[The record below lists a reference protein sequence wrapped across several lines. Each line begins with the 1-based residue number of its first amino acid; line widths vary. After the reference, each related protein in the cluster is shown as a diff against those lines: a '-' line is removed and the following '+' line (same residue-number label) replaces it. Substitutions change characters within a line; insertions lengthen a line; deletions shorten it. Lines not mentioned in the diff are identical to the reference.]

1 MNPLLNH
8 TINELSKPNANTA
21 IVLADAFSALLL
33 QAKSNKRLNL
43 CGGEYVDKNTAIPMQ
58 TKDVGCNYALNKY
71 KVLRGVLPKC
81 TSTTTS
87 ISSLLDYTEIPNHW

>member
-21 IVLADAFSALLL
+21 LVLADAFSDLLL

-58 TKDVGCNYALNKY
+58 TKDVDCYHIDEQIGLNEFAKAINYAL
-71 KVLRGVLPKC
+71 
-81 TSTTTS
+81 S
-87 ISSLLDYTEIPNHW
+87 